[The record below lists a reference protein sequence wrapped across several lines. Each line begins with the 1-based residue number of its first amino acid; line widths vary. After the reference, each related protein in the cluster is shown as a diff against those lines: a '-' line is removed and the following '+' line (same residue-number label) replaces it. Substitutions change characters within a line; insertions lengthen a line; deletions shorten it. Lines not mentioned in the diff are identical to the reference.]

1 MVTSPEVDACLA
13 SAPEPQRSTLTTLR
27 ATLAALLPEA
37 EEGISY
43 GLPAFKVNGK
53 GVAGYGYYAG
63 HCTYVPMSGSVTA
76 ELAAELAD
84 YTTTKGAVSFAV
96 DEPLPADLVK
106 RLVDA
111 RLAEIDRSKRR

>member
-1 MVTSPEVDACLA
+1 
-13 SAPEPQRSTLTTLR
+13 
-27 ATLAALLPEA
+27 
-37 EEGISY
+37 
-43 GLPAFKVNGK
+43 
-53 GVAGYGYYAG
+53 
-63 HCTYVPMSGSVTA
+63 MSGSVTA